1 MFRLNYYYKRY
12 YKHMNQTEFA
22 QLLGI
27 SQSFVSQLLK
37 GRRMPSADILFQ
49 ISEKLNV
56 PVEKLYVKKK
66 AI

>member
-1 MFRLNYYYKRY
+1 MFRLNFYYKRY

-37 GRRMPSADILFQ
+37 GKRKPSMDVLFQ

-56 PVEKLYVKKK
+56 PVEKLYKKK
-66 AI
+66 KIV